1 MCGQS
6 IVRSR
11 VYQCEMP
18 AAISDRWQAKHA
30 RLFQHRSAR
39 TPDYSTGFATPST
52 KGCAMIVEFLVT
64 SHSAGRCRE
73 TIPSL
78 SSAEAAQATTT
89 ARVNTGDRPRR
100 VARVTMRR
108 GPWRRTSA
116 SAMTRLTGGIRSSA
130 GIEGRIDTMPF
141 PDCIGERGCNFA
153 LPRNARRSRFR
164 PAHLGTILVVR
175 PGFGNTLSRQCATYG
190 TTGDP
195 GTPGIGNHILPTP

>member
-1 MCGQS
+1 MS
-6 IVRSR
+6 V
-11 VYQCEMP
+11 
-18 AAISDRWQAKHA
+18 
-30 RLFQHRSAR
+30 L
-39 TPDYSTGFATPST
+39 
-52 KGCAMIVEFLVT
+52 FLVAI
-64 SHSAGRCRE
+64 HSTGRCRD

-108 GPWRRTSA
+108 GPWRSTSA

-130 GIEGRIDTMPF
+130 GIRGRIDTMPF
-141 PDCIGERGCNFA
+141 PDCIGERGCSSA

-175 PGFGNTLSRQCATYG
+175 CGFGNTLSRQCATSG
-190 TTGDP
+190 THRISLRIAATDIAITQSMVP
-195 GTPGIGNHILPTP
+195 SIAIGCSQPDRDRLSDSFAKLRPVGRQEQTSAV